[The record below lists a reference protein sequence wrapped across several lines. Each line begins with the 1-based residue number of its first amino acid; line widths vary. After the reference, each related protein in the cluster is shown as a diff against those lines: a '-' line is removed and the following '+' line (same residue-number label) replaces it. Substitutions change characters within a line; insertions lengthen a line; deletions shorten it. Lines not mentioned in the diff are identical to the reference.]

1 MYKLMI
7 PGPTQVPAP
16 VRTARAQAPDIPDS
30 DPNFVSF
37 YRDTCRR
44 ITRLSGGDDEY
55 ETILLDGEGMLALE
69 AAVASLTEPGDRVLV
84 LDNGVFGAGFA
95 DLVRLYGGIPVP
107 YTVDDRRPLDP
118 IALGYFLA
126 SNHKFKYA
134 TLVHC
139 ETPSGLLN
147 DIGRL
152 CPLLQSYG
160 ILTLV
165 DGVSSQFAE
174 PIHVS
179 QGIDFLCGASQK
191 ALSAPSGLAF
201 VTISPAGW
209 AAIRSRKTPI
219 ASFYGNLQNFSTY
232 FEDCWFPYTMP
243 VSDIYGL
250 AAALDLVEGDPEFQ
264 VRHAHTARACRGA
277 LQKAGLE
284 LYPEGNPANTVT
296 AFCVPE
302 RTTDKAI
309 LEKLLSEQG
318 ILLTG
323 SFGAMAGKVI
333 RIGHMGANCNK
344 GDMVETMNALGRVLE
359 DLGVPLHCDL
369 GATFRNRL

>member
-7 PGPTQVPAP
+7 PGPTRVPEP

-30 DPNFVSF
+30 DPSFVAL

-44 ITRLSGGDDEY
+44 ITRLSGGGDEY

-84 LDNGVFGAGFA
+84 LENGVFGAGFG

-107 YTVDDRRPLDP
+107 YTVDDRRPIDP
-118 IALGYFLA
+118 IALGYFLE

-152 CPLLQSYG
+152 CPLLQSHD

-174 PIHVS
+174 PICVS

-201 VTISPAGW
+201 VTISPEGW
-209 AAIRSRKTPI
+209 AAIRNRKTPI

-232 FEDCWFPYTMP
+232 FKDCWFPYTMP

-264 VRHAHTARACRGA
+264 TRHAHTARACRGA
-277 LQKAGLE
+277 LQKAGLT

-296 AFCVPE
+296 AFCVPPE
-302 RTTDKAI
+302 TTDKAI
-309 LEKLLSEQG
+309 LDKVLTEYG
-318 ILLTG
+318 ILLAG
-323 SFGAMAGKVI
+323 SLGSLSGKVI
-333 RIGHMGANCNK
+333 RIGHMGANCHEE
-344 GDMVETMNALGRVLE
+344 DLIETMNALGRVLAAL
-359 DLGVPLHCDL
+359 DVPLQCDL